1 MVTGGSGF
9 LGRHVLRCRLPDG
22 WKVMAPSSLEL
33 DLRDAVSVD
42 AAIRE
47 WQPTAIIH
55 TAYRKDDP
63 ASIVDATIHVVEAA
77 ERHRARLVHVSTDAL
92 FGGRDVPYRELDEPT
107 PVNDY
112 GRWKAEAERAVAANA
127 PDAVI
132 VRTSLLFGDQQVS
145 PHESAVHDA
154 IEGRSTLSF
163 FTDEIR
169 SALVVD
175 DLAVALVELAQ
186 RPELTGYL
194 HLGGPEAL
202 SRAELAIRCAR
213 RRGWNESKLSF
224 STAERSGLTRPARV
238 VLDSS
243 LAGSHGLA
251 VRSPSATPRL

>member
-1 MVTGGSGF
+1 MQRSTSSKQPNVIERGWYTCRRMHCSVVGMCRIGS
-9 LGRHVLRCRLPDG
+9 
-22 WKVMAPSSLEL
+22 
-33 DLRDAVSVD
+33 
-42 AAIRE
+42 
-47 WQPTAIIH
+47 
-55 TAYRKDDP
+55 
-63 ASIVDATIHVVEAA
+63 
-77 ERHRARLVHVSTDAL
+77 STN
-92 FGGRDVPYRELDEPT
+92 RPRST
-107 PVNDY
+107 T
-112 GRWKAEAERAVAANA
+112 
-127 PDAVI
+127 I